1 MNKKILKYN
10 MIVLG
15 VIALGIIIALL
26 EPRFFSLNNMLNVF
40 RQTSVNALIAAG
52 MTFVIL
58 TGGIDLSVGSIF
70 ALSAT
75 IGALMM
81 KLGFGV
87 EVSVLVTLLVGV
99 ILGMTNGILVGYL
112 KLQAFIATLITMTFA
127 RGLTY
132 IVSNGIPVTMNQSIN
147 GFDRYSYIGGGYFLG
162 IPVPVI
168 VTMILYAICY
178 WILKQTKFGRY
189 TYAVG
194 DNEKAS
200 VLAGIKTEKIKVV
213 IYSICG
219 FTSAL
224 AALVLTSRL
233 ASAPPTAGTGYELDA
248 IAAVVLGGTSL
259 NGGKGSILKTLL
271 GALIISVLANIL
283 NLLNVSSYYQM
294 LTKALVILLAVVGH
308 KKTLFIR
315 SIK

>member
-308 KKTLFIR
+308 KKT
-315 SIK
+315 